1 MSSCGLSSLKRHS
14 RTLGVRGSLTND
26 GAVDSPTSIVTTML
40 VPSRLPK
47 ERSHRDL
54 VHTSNS
60 REGLGD
66 EWIEFRPARWL
77 VATVALL
84 WLLLVRPKFG
94 KRALVAV
101 AWRTIPR
108 RLKFIAGGVAGVAL
122 VVLAG
127 SVAALVL
134 VLDQLA

>member
-1 MSSCGLSSLKRHS
+1 
-14 RTLGVRGSLTND
+14 
-26 GAVDSPTSIVTTML
+26 ML

-47 ERSHRDL
+47 KRSHRDL

-77 VATVALL
+77 VATFALL
-84 WLLLVRPKFG
+84 WLRLVRPQFG
-94 KRALVAV
+94 KRALVAF
-101 AWRTIPR
+101 AWRSIPR
-108 RLKFIAGGVAGVAL
+108 RLKLIASGVAGVAL

-134 VLDQLA
+134 LLDQLA